1 MVWRGRT
8 IDGGAPERQPNP
20 FTRYRTNTFAASE
33 RNLTAVVERNAGK
46 NQHSVRGIHI
56 IAAIFTNAAIA
67 CRPSMCGDSTF
78 RHSVTPD
85 GVTMET

>member
-1 MVWRGRT
+1 MARRT
-8 IDGGAPERQPNP
+8 IDGGAPERQSNP

-56 IAAIFTNAAIA
+56 IAAIFTN
-67 CRPSMCGDSTF
+67 CGYRLLAF
-78 RHSVTPD
+78 NVRRLHVQA
-85 GVTMET
+85 